1 MSNIGRDWTPL
12 KEVQVVETA
21 VELRKMTRLYQD
33 ADFEENIPLTRV
45 YRRRVKHLQAL
56 VDAGVEVTV
65 NF

>member
-1 MSNIGRDWTPL
+1 M

-33 ADFEENIPLTRV
+33 ADFEENIPLARV

>member
-1 MSNIGRDWTPL
+1 L

-33 ADFEENIPLTRV
+33 ADFEENIPLASV

>member
-33 ADFEENIPLTRV
+33 ADFEENIPLARV